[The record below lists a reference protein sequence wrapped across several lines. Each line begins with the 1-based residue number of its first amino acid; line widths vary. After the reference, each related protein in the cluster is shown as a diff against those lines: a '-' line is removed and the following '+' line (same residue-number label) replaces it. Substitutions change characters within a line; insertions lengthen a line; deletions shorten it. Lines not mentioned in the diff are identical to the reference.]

1 MRGCWK
7 RSTRVCVDI
16 KSVAFGTADL
26 SSGIGDGPIL
36 RIGIP
41 NRAPWNGFPR
51 IVIAADESTVKRH
64 PEYEGAKTG
73 DVPAAKRLA
82 AQLTGPKILNAV
94 RALIGDRTPVMVP
107 VHALENQG
115 YNRIP
120 AAFAELLAEKL
131 DLEVET
137 GIIQA
142 NVVNHTGAS
151 GWERMV
157 RPPLF
162 DGAVPPER
170 DYVLV
175 DDFVGQGGT
184 LANLRGYMI
193 HGGGRV
199 LGAATL
205 TGRADSATLA
215 LQPGTLAALRDKHGE
230 QIETW
235 WQGIFGYRLD
245 CLTES
250 EARYLLRVENADA
263 IRARLI
269 AAGSEEQH

>member
-1 MRGCWK
+1 MEIVKPHRK
-7 RSTRVCVDI
+7 
-16 KSVAFGTADL
+16 
-26 SSGIGDGPIL
+26 
-36 RIGIP
+36 
-41 NRAPWNGFPR
+41 PWNGFPD
-51 IVIAADESTVKRH
+51 IVIATNESAVKRH
-64 PEYEGAKTG
+64 AEYEGAKTG

-82 AQLTGPKILNAV
+82 AQLASSQTLDAI
-94 RALIGDRTPVMVP
+94 RALIGNRQPALLP

-131 DLEVET
+131 SLDVEI
-137 GIIQA
+137 GIVQG
-142 NVVNHTGAS
+142 NVVNHTGAT
-151 GWERMV
+151 GWERMM
-157 RPPLF
+157 RPPVF
-162 DGAVPPER
+162 DGAVTPAR
-170 DYVLV
+170 DYVMV

-184 LANLRGYMI
+184 LANLRGYLM

-205 TGRADSATLA
+205 TGRADSATL
-215 LQPGTLAALRDKHGE
+215 TLNLTTLTALRDKHGE

-235 WQGIFGYRLD
+235 WQELFGYRFD

-250 EARYLLRVENADA
+250 EARYLLRVEDADT

-269 AAGSEEQH
+269 AAGSQEQH